1 MRKRKSDKGDVFFPI
16 VGLVILFFIS
26 NPNKAQNVF
35 HSIMEVALIVLLAG
49 AIGGF
54 IYWFYSDNKQEKAN
68 LESRRQVFLHQ
79 EKTAAQKVFV
89 DQHPQ
94 VNEIDWLNELK
105 QTNHPEAL
113 NELKWSKQLID
124 SLEWKRFEDLCAEYF
139 KEKGYKVNVTK
150 LGADGG
156 VDIYIFKESYSST
169 KPFGIVQCKA
179 WNTYK
184 VGVKPVRELFG
195 VMASEKTPLGI
206 FITSGTYTKEAEEF
220 SEGKNLKLLSG
231 LSLLKLIESLPEE
244 SQKKLLENITKGD
257 YSTPSCPSCGIKMVI
272 RNGRNKFW
280 GCVKYPKCRN
290 TLHLKKAS

>member
-1 MRKRKSDKGDVFFPI
+1 MKNRKSKKGDI
-16 VGLVILFFIS
+16 ASSLVALSVLFFIS
-26 NPNKAQNVF
+26 NPSKAQNIF
-35 HSIMEVALIVLLAG
+35 TMIMEFMFIALLIG
-49 AIGGF
+49 AIGCF
-54 IYWFYSDNKQEKAN
+54 IYWIYSNSKLEKAN
-68 LESRRQVFLHQ
+68 LESRKQIFQYQENAKLGSHKPTFQHQ
-79 EKTAAQKVFV
+79 EKTINHNVSV
-89 DQHPQ
+89 DQHHQ
-94 VNEIDWLNELK
+94 V
-105 QTNHPEAL
+105 
-113 NELKWSKQLID
+113 NELKWSKELID
-124 SLEWKRFEDLCAEYF
+124 SLEWKCFEDLCAEYF
-139 KEKGYKVNVTK
+139 KEKGYKANVTK

-195 VMASEKTPLGI
+195 VMVSERTPLGI

-220 SEGKNLKLLSG
+220 SKGKNLKLLSG
-231 LSLLKLIESLPEE
+231 SSLLKLIESLPEE
-244 SQKKLLENITKGD
+244 NQNKLLKNITKGD

-290 TLHLKKAS
+290 TLILKKAS